1 MTGAG
6 DTVISVLA
14 ASVAAGK
21 ALDEACALANAAA
34 GVVVGKL
41 GTSTVSTIELAEA
54 CTAAK
59 TLIMA

>member
-1 MTGAG
+1 M
-6 DTVISVLA
+6 ISVLA